1 MVHTHMHTHIG
12 ISLSYKKNE
21 VLLLGIIWM
30 DLEGIIQN
38 EISQREKD
46 KYCNDIT
53 YMRNLKNKPAN

>member
-1 MVHTHMHTHIG
+1 MEYYTTTKMNG
-12 ISLSYKKNE
+12 ILPFVE
-21 VLLLGIIWM
+21 TWTDM
-30 DLEGIIQN
+30 EGIMLT